1 MYIYHPWFS
10 RLISITE
17 HMPKKPSNLIYG
29 LEDKPPLLITII
41 LGFQHSCLFFVL
53 MTLPIIIIRK
63 LGNSITPEEAQSYLS
78 MTMIAGGI
86 TVVLQSIRRFGL
98 GSGYFCPALCGPAYM
113 DATLTAAAVGGLP
126 LVFGMT
132 LLSGAIESLFS
143 KVMNKLRF
151 LFPTEVTGLIVSMVG
166 LSLLPVSLAYFFGHQ
181 QQAAGSYAFISV
193 GFITLAVM
201 VGLNVWSKGNMKLF
215 CTLIGVIVGYVAS
228 ILTGI
233 IPPDDLHRVAAARFI
248 HFPVISHI
256 RWSFDFTMIVPF
268 VIASICSTFKTVG
281 DIVTCQKINDS
292 EWKRADMKTLS
303 SGIFADGLGGVIP
316 GLIGGFGLSTSSSNV
331 GLSMATGATSRVI
344 SLAMGGILI
353 FMAFFPK
360 LSEVMI
366 IMPAPIMGAAL
377 IFAVSFIILAGFQIM
392 ISRMM
397 NARRIFVIG
406 ISLTFGLCVY
416 LIPGAYSGVHP
427 WLKPVFSSALSVT
440 TIMALVLNMI
450 FRIGVAAKVKLEL
463 NPAAFSSADIFDF
476 MERQGGN
483 WAARPDVIRNAAGAM
498 NETMET
504 IISNNLSSSNVV
516 MLVGFDEFNLDVD
529 ISYPGKPIEFPDR
542 KPSRQEMIED
552 DDATARLSGYMIRKY
567 VDGLKTEQKGV
578 QTNVKF
584 HFIH

>member
-1 MYIYHPWFS
+1 
-10 RLISITE
+10 
-17 HMPKKPSNLIYG
+17 MPKKPSNLIYG

-53 MTLPIIIIRK
+53 LTLPIIIIRQM
-63 LGNSITPEEAQSYLS
+63 GNSITPEEAQSYLS

-86 TVVLQSIRRFGL
+86 TIMIQSYRRFGL
-98 GSGYFCPALCGPAYM
+98 GSGYFCPSLCGPAYM
-113 DATLTAAAVGGLP
+113 DATLTAAALGGMP

-132 LLSGAIESLFS
+132 MLSGAIESLFS

-166 LSLLPVSLAYFFGHQ
+166 LSLLPVSLRYFFGPQ
-181 QQAAGSYAFISV
+181 QKAAEGSLVIIGI
-193 GFITLAVM
+193 GFLTLAVM

-215 CTLIGVIVGYVAS
+215 CTLIGVVVGYSAS

-233 IPPDDLHRVAAARFI
+233 IPPGDLQRIADARFI
-248 HFPVISHI
+248 HLPMINHI

-281 DIVTCQKINDS
+281 DIVTCQKINDTD
-292 EWKRADMKTLS
+292 WKRVDMKTLS
-303 SGIFADGLGGVIP
+303 AGIFADGLGGVIP
-316 GLIGGFGLSTSSSNV
+316 GMIGGFGLSTSSSNV

-344 SLAMGGILI
+344 AMAMGGILI

-360 LSEVMI
+360 LSEIMI
-366 IMPAPIMGAAL
+366 IMPAPVMGAAL
-377 IFAVSFIILAGFQIM
+377 IFAISFIILAGFQIM
-392 ISRMM
+392 VSRMM

-416 LIPGAYSGVHP
+416 LIPEAYSGVHP

-450 FRIGVAAKVKLEL
+450 FRIGVASKARLEL
-463 NPAAFSSADIFDF
+463 NPAAFSSSDIFDF
-476 MERQGGN
+476 MERQGGD
-483 WAARPDVIRNAAGAM
+483 WAARPDVIRSAAGAM

-504 IISNNLSSSNVV
+504 VFSNNL
-516 MLVGFDEFNLDVD
+516 
-529 ISYPGKPIEFPDR
+529 
-542 KPSRQEMIED
+542 
-552 DDATARLSGYMIRKY
+552 
-567 VDGLKTEQKGV
+567 
-578 QTNVKF
+578 
-584 HFIH
+584 

>member
-1 MYIYHPWFS
+1 
-10 RLISITE
+10 
-17 HMPKKPSNLIYG
+17 MPKKPFNLIYG

-41 LGFQHSCLFFVL
+41 LGYQHSCLFFVL

-86 TVVLQSIRRFGL
+86 TVVIQSCRRFGI
-98 GSGYFCPALCGPAYM
+98 GSGYFCPGLCGPAYM
-113 DATLTAAAVGGLP
+113 DATLTAAALGGLP

-132 LLSGAIESLFS
+132 MLSGAIESLFS

-166 LSLLPVSLAYFFGHQ
+166 LSLLPVSLINFFGSQ
-181 QQAAGSYAFISV
+181 QKTGGDSFALMGI
-193 GFITLAVM
+193 GFLTLAVM
-201 VGLNVWSKGNMKLF
+201 VGLNIWSKGNMKLF
-215 CTLIGVIVGYVAS
+215 CTLIGVIVGYLAS

-233 IPPDDLHRVAAARFI
+233 IPPGDLHRIAAARFI
-248 HFPVISHI
+248 NFPTISHI

-268 VIASICSTFKTVG
+268 IIASICSTFKTVG
-281 DIVTCQKINDS
+281 DIVTCQKINDAD
-292 EWKRADMKTLS
+292 WKRVDMKTLS
-303 SGIFADGLGGVIP
+303 AGIFADGLGGVIP
-316 GLIGGFGLSTSSSNV
+316 GMIGGFGLSTSSSNV

-344 SLAMGGILI
+344 SVAMGGVLI

-366 IMPAPIMGAAL
+366 IMPAPVMGAAL
-377 IFAVSFIILAGFQIM
+377 IFAVCFIMLAGFQIM
-392 ISRMM
+392 VSRMM

-416 LIPGAYSGVHP
+416 FIPGAYSGFHP

-440 TIMALVLNMI
+440 TIMALILNMV
-450 FRIGVAAKVKLEL
+450 FRIGVAAKVRLDL
-463 NPAAFSSADIFDF
+463 DPAAFSSSDIFGF
-476 MERQGGN
+476 MEKQGGN
-483 WAARPDVIRNAAGAM
+483 WGARPDVIRNAAGAM

-504 IISNNLSSSNVV
+504 IISNKLSSSKVV
-516 MLVGFDEFNLDVD
+516 MMVNFDEFDLDVD
-529 ISYPGKPIEFPDR
+529 ISYSGAPFEFPDR
-542 KPSRQEMIED
+542 KPTCQEMIED
-552 DDATARLSGYMIRKY
+552 ENATTRLSGYMIRKY
-567 VDGLKTEQKGV
+567 VDGLKTEQKGS
-578 QTNVKF
+578 QISVKF